1 MSIERPHRNLSVLLA
16 YILMAGFSV
25 ANAQEAQQGKTTVI
39 RRPKCSIVSPQY
51 TGPCRH
57 IVVTTGRDGE
67 FNLRFGISDSGDTGI
82 TFSLSDVVSQDANGS
97 AVFSTV
103 YVLSRFPS
111 KELVMA
117 VLPGTC
123 SLTKVRMQCSTINGV
138 YRADAIGVER

>member
-1 MSIERPHRNLSVLLA
+1 MAIERPHRNLSVLLA

-25 ANAQEAQQGKTTVI
+25 ADAQETQQRKTTVT

-57 IVVTTGRDGE
+57 TAITTGRNGD

-82 TFSLSDVVSQDANGS
+82 AFSLSDVVSQDANGP

-103 YVLSRFPS
+103 YVLSRFSS
-111 KELVMA
+111 KEVEMA

-123 SLTKVRMQCSTINGV
+123 SLTKVRMQCSTINGM